1 LQALRHGAELID
13 EIRIGG
19 GPFSRSLFNTFNK
32 QSSRQYQN
40 WLAGLRAYMGQ
51 ALSLE
56 AFACEVALS
65 LQ

>member
-1 LQALRHGAELID
+1 LLALRHGAELID

-32 QSSRQYQN
+32 QSSRQYQSWMN
-40 WLAGLRAYMGQ
+40 GMRAYVRE
-51 ALSLE
+51 AWSLE

>member
-1 LQALRHGAELID
+1 LLALRHGAELID

-19 GPFSRSLFNTFNK
+19 GPFSRSFFNAFNK
-32 QSSRQYQN
+32 QSSRRYQS
-40 WLAGLRAYMGQ
+40 WMDGMRAYVRE
-51 ALSLE
+51 ASSLE